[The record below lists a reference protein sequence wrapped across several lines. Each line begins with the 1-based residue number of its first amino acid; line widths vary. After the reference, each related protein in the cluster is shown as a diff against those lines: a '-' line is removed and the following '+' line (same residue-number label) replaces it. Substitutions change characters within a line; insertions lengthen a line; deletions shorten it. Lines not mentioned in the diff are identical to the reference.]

1 MTRPRRY
8 CPAEIPVHV
17 VQRGNNRC
25 DCFYSSEDKA
35 TFFKHMKQG
44 AETFAV
50 DVHAWVLMSNHFH
63 LLVTPH
69 ADNSVSRFVQHIGR
83 DYVRYF
89 NRKYDRTGTLW
100 EGRFDS
106 CLIQTERY
114 FLVCQKYIELNP
126 VRAGIVRRP
135 RDFHWSSY
143 KTNAQGAKSS
153 LARPHP
159 AYLELGRTR
168 SERLAAYR
176 ELFNEA
182 IPADQI
188 EQLREAPKRGFVF
201 GSDSFRKRIETAS
214 GQRMTPKKR
223 GRKALP
229 A

>member
-35 TFFKHMKQG
+35 TFIKHLRQS
-44 AETFAV
+44 AETFSV

-69 ADNSVSRFVQHIGR
+69 ADDAVSRFVQHIGR

-89 NRKYDRTGTLW
+89 NRKYDRSGTLW
-100 EGRFDS
+100 EGRFNS

-114 FLVCQKYIELNP
+114 FLVCQRYIELNP
-126 VRAGIVRRP
+126 VRAGMIKHP

-143 KTNAQGAKSS
+143 RTNAQGAESS
-153 LARPHP
+153 VAKPHP
-159 AYLELGRTR
+159 VYLELGSTR
-168 SERLAAYR
+168 PDRLAAYR
-176 ELFNEA
+176 KLFDEV
-182 IPADQI
+182 IPANEID
-188 EQLREAPKRGFVF
+188 QLREALKRGFVF
-201 GSDSFRKRIETAS
+201 GSDKFRQRIEAAS

-223 GRKALP
+223 GRKALTS
-229 A
+229 